1 MILDHEAL
9 VRFCLKH
16 DITRL
21 RLFGSVARGEDQE
34 GSDIDLLVD
43 FGTRKSLLDH
53 VRIERELSELM
64 GRPVDLLTER
74 ALSPH
79 LRERI
84 IESARLV
91 YERAA

>member
-1 MILDHEAL
+1 MIFDDKTLA
-9 VRFCLKH
+9 RFCAKN

-21 RLFGSVARGEDQE
+21 RLFGSAARGEVGE

-43 FGTRKSLLDH
+43 FGRRKSLLDQ
-53 VRIERELSELM
+53 VRIERELSALV

-84 IESARLV
+84 LEGARVV

>member
-1 MILDHEAL
+1 MIFDLKSLA
-9 VRFCLKH
+9 RFCAEN

-21 RLFGSVARGEDQE
+21 RVFGSVARGDDSV

-43 FGTRKSLLDH
+43 FSSRKSLLDQ
-53 VRIERELSELM
+53 VRIERELSLLM

-79 LRERI
+79 LRDRI
-84 IESARLV
+84 VEGARLV